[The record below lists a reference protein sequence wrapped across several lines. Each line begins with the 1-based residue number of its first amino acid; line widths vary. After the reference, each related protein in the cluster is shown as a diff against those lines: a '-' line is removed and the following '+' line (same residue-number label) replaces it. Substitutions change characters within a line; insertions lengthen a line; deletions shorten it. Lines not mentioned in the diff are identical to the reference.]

1 MVGTWKLLNTST
13 TGTGTTTISS
23 GTFTASD
30 YLRIIIYY
38 HGIGEANP
46 QVRFN
51 NDSSSSN
58 YYNTYRVSNSSNS
71 TGNTQSSKFI
81 SYSANGTPQGFMQI
95 QVMNLDNEEKLV
107 TASNCEKPDTNAS
120 SAPNYIQWVG
130 KYTVKSGQVT
140 EVSLTSNGSNFGSES
155 YISVYGASDD
165 VTSDEKTTLTNV
177 PTGTQYRETDTRKIY
192 RRAAAPTADFEDN
205 FPSGSESSGWTIA
218 NGTNT
223 TFGSGKMTH
232 KNVRTTTNQSVAKS
246 LGVTTT
252 NNAWLLRFKV
262 KRINSSGSQG
272 RAFVEISDQNQA
284 TTSGSS
290 SLSSLRVQ
298 LHDTNGVVI
307 EQMHGGSGSG
317 SASLTSTLSNDTD
330 YWIQVI
336 YTGTGAT
343 AQVFTDSSYSTP
355 LSGTSTSTATSLTAR
370 TYQYFAIRNPDWSS
384 DGHWKEYEFD
394 DIEFYD
400 GITSAPSASWK
411 ERGTA

>member
-140 EVSLTSNGSNFGSES
+140 EVSLTSNGGNFGSES

-165 VTSDEKTTLTNV
+165 VITDEKDTLTNV
-177 PTGTQYRETDTRKIY
+177 PAGTRYEDYTARKIY
-192 RRAAAPTADFEDN
+192 RAKSVG
-205 FPSGSESSGWTIA
+205 FP
-218 NGTNT
+218 NGT
-223 TFGSGKMTH
+223 
-232 KNVRTTTNQSVAKS
+232 
-246 LGVTTT
+246 
-252 NNAWLLRFKV
+252 
-262 KRINSSGSQG
+262 
-272 RAFVEISDQNQA
+272 
-284 TTSGSS
+284 
-290 SLSSLRVQ
+290 
-298 LHDTNGVVI
+298 
-307 EQMHGGSGSG
+307 SGSG
-317 SASLTSTLSNDTD
+317 SDWTEVA
-330 YWIQVI
+330 
-336 YTGTGAT
+336 
-343 AQVFTDSSYSTP
+343 FDSSTSANNGTASGNVVTRSSYPSSGDWTSYIRSSTHYLDPSEGGGEVYFTVSNNSHVSMGLEKSPYNEYPSGVYQSRDYSFHTTTATNNMYEKTSSYDGTDWNNATNEWRITMDSEGEVKYYYRENSSSSWGDPERTSNVVASGKYYVSVSVYST
-355 LSGTSTSTATSLTAR
+355 
-370 TYQYFAIRNPDWSS
+370 SS
-384 DGHWKEYEFD
+384 CTCYIKSD
-394 DIEFYD
+394 
-400 GITSAPSASWK
+400 ASMAWV
-411 ERGTA
+411 ERGNA

>member
-13 TGTGTTTISS
+13 TGTGSTTISS

-51 NDSSSSN
+51 NDSNSSN

-165 VTSDEKTTLTNV
+165 VTTDEKTTLTNV

-192 RRAAAPTADFEDN
+192 RRVSSETIWQQNATLNGGEQTVNQSGWQNYNAFKVPSSLAGKKVKSVVVKCWGQGGDQS
-205 FPSGSESSGWTIA
+205 PSGTISA
-218 NGTNT
+218 HIYNGTT
-223 TFGSGKMTH
+223 KKAESDT
-232 KNVRTTTNQSVAKS
+232 
-246 LGVTTT
+246 
-252 NNAWLLRFKV
+252 
-262 KRINSSGSQG
+262 IN
-272 RAFVEISDQNQA
+272 
-284 TTSGSS
+284 
-290 SLSSLRVQ
+290 
-298 LHDTNGVVI
+298 
-307 EQMHGGSGSG
+307 
-317 SASLTSTLSNDTD
+317 TSTLATGSNIWDSATTCTFTGGTLSDYTLQTD
-330 YWIQVI
+330 DYVAVV
-336 YTGTGAT
+336 GN
-343 AQVFTDSSYSTP
+343 
-355 LSGTSTSTATSLTAR
+355 TAR
-370 TYQYFAIRNPDWSS
+370 TGGGYIQTASS
-384 DGHWKEYEFD
+384 DSQGSGTNRWYRTGGGSWTEDTNNTMYMTVTSTD
-394 DIEFYD
+394 D
-400 GITSAPSASWK
+400 WK

>member
-51 NDSSSSN
+51 NDSNSSN

-165 VTSDEKTTLTNV
+165 VLTDEKTTLTNV
-177 PTGTQYRETDTRKIY
+177 PVNTRYEETDTRKIY
-192 RRAAAPTADFEDN
+192 RRTSTTDV
-205 FPSGSESSGWTIA
+205 TIA
-218 NGTNT
+218 D
-223 TFGSGKMTH
+223 SG
-232 KNVRTTTNQSVAKS
+232 
-246 LGVTTT
+246 
-252 NNAWLLRFKV
+252 
-262 KRINSSGSQG
+262 
-272 RAFVEISDQNQA
+272 
-284 TTSGSS
+284 TTSGG
-290 SLSSLRVQ
+290 L
-298 LHDTNGVVI
+298 
-307 EQMHGGSGSG
+307 GGASGTISK
-317 SASLTSTLSNDTD
+317 
-330 YWIQVI
+330 V
-336 YTGTGAT
+336 GAKLD
-343 AQVFTDSSYSTP
+343 DSSYSYIGKTITQVKFRVKKSGSPTGNGSCHVYASSDANMTGTP
-355 LSGTSTSTATSLTAR
+355 KATSSSTVDWATLPSSNPTAG
-370 TYQYFAIRNPDWSS
+370 TFNLFELPFAEV
-384 DGHWKEYEFD
+384 DGFVTGVPEL
-394 DIEFYD
+394 
-400 GITSAPSASWK
+400 
-411 ERGTA
+411 